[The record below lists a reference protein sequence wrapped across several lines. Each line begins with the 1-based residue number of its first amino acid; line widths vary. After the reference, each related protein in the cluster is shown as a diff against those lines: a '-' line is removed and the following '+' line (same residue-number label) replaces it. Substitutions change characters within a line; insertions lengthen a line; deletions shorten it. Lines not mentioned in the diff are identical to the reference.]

1 MLGWESLS
9 QPTLLPKVH
18 PVSSAAQPLISLE
31 KLTKRYPGVV
41 ALNAVDFDL
50 QAGEVHVLF
59 GENGA
64 GKSTLISLLA
74 GANNPSGGTMSLDG
88 QPLHFTSV
96 ADAQDKGIYTVFQEF
111 SLLPTLTVA
120 QNIFMGWEPLIG
132 PFLDHKTMRRR
143 SKEMLAELGFD
154 IDPNATVASLSRAQQ
169 QMVEIT
175 KAFHGD
181 LKVLILDEPTAS
193 LTDKEVDHLF
203 DFVLS
208 LKQRGVG
215 VIYISHRIQEFAR
228 IADRI
233 TVLRDGAKIGT
244 VAMNETDEA
253 ALVEMMTGRAIDE
266 IYPKID
272 NLEGE
277 TLLEVE
283 NLSTDGV
290 HGASFTVRAGEVL
303 GVAGL
308 VGSGKSRLFRA
319 LMGLMPH
326 AHGTVRLKGQDISKA
341 PTAAIIRAGMYYLS
355 SDRKNEG
362 LDLAKRSDQNLA
374 VNLIMGD
381 KVPNR
386 SAFVD
391 RKAVS
396 AEVLTI
402 SDHVEL
408 SEGYRRKVVSQLSGG
423 NQQKV
428 LFGRCFGQHV
438 DVYIFDEP
446 TVGVDMGTRAALY
459 LLIKELCEAGKAVIV
474 ISSDLPEVMNLSHR
488 LLVLAHGA
496 VTAELAGEDMRE
508 DVVLKYFFDESGAQ
522 S

>member
-1 MLGWESLS
+1 M
-9 QPTLLPKVH
+9 
-18 PVSSAAQPLISLE
+18 
-31 KLTKRYPGVV
+31 
-41 ALNAVDFDL
+41 
-50 QAGEVHVLF
+50 VL
-59 GENGA
+59 
-64 GKSTLISLLA
+64 
-74 GANNPSGGTMSLDG
+74 
-88 QPLHFTSV
+88 
-96 ADAQDKGIYTVFQEF
+96 
-111 SLLPTLTVA
+111 
-120 QNIFMGWEPLIG
+120 
-132 PFLDHKTMRRR
+132 
-143 SKEMLAELGFD
+143 
-154 IDPNATVASLSRAQQ
+154 
-169 QMVEIT
+169 IT

-283 NLSTDGV
+283 DLSTDGV
-290 HGASFTVRAGEVL
+290 HGASFNVRAGEVL
-303 GVAGL
+303 GIAGL
-308 VGSGKSRLFRA
+308 VGSGKSRLFRT

-326 AHGTVRLKGQDISKA
+326 AQGTVRLKGQDISKA
-341 PTAAIIRAGMYYLS
+341 STAAIIRAGMYYLS

-381 KVPNR
+381 KLPNH

-391 RKAVS
+391 RKAVG

-408 SEGYRRKVVSQLSGG
+408 SEGYRKKVVSQLSGG

-428 LFGRCFGQHV
+428 LFGRCFGQNV

-474 ISSDLPEVMNLSHR
+474 
-488 LLVLAHGA
+488 
-496 VTAELAGEDMRE
+496 
-508 DVVLKYFFDESGAQ
+508 
-522 S
+522 